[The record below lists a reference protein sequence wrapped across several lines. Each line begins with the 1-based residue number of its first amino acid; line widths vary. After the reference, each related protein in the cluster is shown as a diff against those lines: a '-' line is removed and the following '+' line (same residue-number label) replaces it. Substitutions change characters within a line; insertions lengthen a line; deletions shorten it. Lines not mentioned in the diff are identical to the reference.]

1 MLQGACSCA
10 RVAAC
15 RSCCAATAIV
25 AIATVAGSADAWRAT
40 PLGARARVG
49 TNGLAEAGWPTPS
62 GRSAGANGA
71 VLAVMVAMVAVVA
84 CSRT

>member
-10 RVAAC
+10 HVAAF
-15 RSCCAATAIV
+15 RSCCAATATV
-25 AIATVAGSADAWRAT
+25 AIATVAGSAGAWRAT
-40 PLGARARVG
+40 PLGARAHVG
-49 TNGLAEAGWPTPS
+49 TNGLDGAGWPTPS

-71 VLAVMVAMVAVVA
+71 VLAVMVVLAVVA